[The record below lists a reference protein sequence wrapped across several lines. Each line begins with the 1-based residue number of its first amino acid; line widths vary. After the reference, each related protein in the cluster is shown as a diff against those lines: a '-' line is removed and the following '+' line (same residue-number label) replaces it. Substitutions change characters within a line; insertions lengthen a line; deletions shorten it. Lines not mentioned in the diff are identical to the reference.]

1 MKFLRS
7 PIYFLAILTLIAVAA
22 TGLYIHSKNTN
33 CNPEN
38 ITEIVN
44 SVTQHRWEKL
54 IKVTNELVNQLETSG
69 KPDLIS
75 YNPDKLTGTDMSLF
89 ILSDGKVIFWSDNRI
104 PIEEIL
110 DKSLDPKRII
120 RLKNGWYQ
128 RYHINHEQYT
138 ILGFSLIKQN
148 YPYDNEYLKNA
159 FQADYRL
166 ETVPAILVIPGEY
179 NIYDQD
185 ERFLFAI
192 DFGQEYMHGS
202 HSGKLLFPLFLISF
216 VLLLLLVLHLH
227 LKLNPF
233 PSWPNASIIAFIFD
247 ALIIRFLLFFFR
259 FPDAVHQTYIF
270 NPHLYASSEL
280 NGSLGDLLLNSVTIL
295 LIAYAFFRYWKVKS
309 SPKLY
314 KQQSIAINALL
325 LFAAPAMIYVFV
337 CAVRS
342 LIIDSTLSFN
352 FRNML
357 GVDLYSYIG
366 LLVIVILALALMLL
380 MHHLFIAVKA
390 RSDKPKDF
398 IIAILPALALTSLCA
413 VVRNETIIS
422 ITLMIFVV
430 YSAIYLTTL
439 FRTIPG
445 INHAIL
451 VIALVSLGITQII
464 NTYNKEKEQ
473 RTRLLVASNYAQKD
487 DPMAEYLFKQAR
499 EEIYSDTA
507 VAEMVFQ
514 ENPDEDLIITYI
526 LQNYF
531 SGGENYWARFNF
543 QITICNEFQKLVI
556 ENTNEVIDCFEFFNM
571 QIKESGFITITD
583 DFALIYDRFGNANYL
598 GILYFENMV
607 LPDPYIVKVFIE
619 IFPKIVPVDVGY
631 LELLVDQEIKDEL
644 DINRYSNGRYF
655 KGQLVASYGKYVYS
669 IDLTNYDVDTADHY
683 FFSKGG
689 FSHLY
694 FKTGEDSVILVSMPE
709 DTVLDMVAPFSLFL
723 LVFIMLL
730 AMTYLVRQGADPRKP
745 FRTNFKN
752 RLQLTLLT
760 IIVASFIVIGF
771 TSVYYISILNR
782 NKNMDNLKEKARS
795 IRIEVEH
802 KLADKE
808 ILDHNLKPY
817 IQSILKKF
825 NDVFATDINLFD
837 VDGKLLGSSRQN
849 IFDEGLI
856 SGMMNPYAY
865 REMAL
870 HQKTLFVHEENI
882 GELEYL
888 SAYIPFKNNQGRII
902 AYINLPY
909 FARQTELSD
918 EISSFMMAF
927 INIYLLLI
935 AITIIIAFV
944 ISDMIAKPLIL
955 IRDKIQR
962 VKLGAANEH
971 IEWYGYDEIADLVN
985 EYNRMIDELEKS
997 AGLLAKSERESAWR
1011 EMAKQ
1016 VAHEIKNPLTPMKLN
1031 LQYLEKTLSEGKENW
1046 KQQFEKFASVMHQQ
1060 IESLATIASAFSD
1073 FANMPKGNMQNIV
1086 LEDAIRSA
1094 ITLFEGYPDIGW
1106 ETEFNTG
1113 INKHAYVYGDPEQ
1126 INRLIINLVSNAVQA
1141 KVKEKPLRIKI
1152 ELNENEGFWEI
1163 RIHDNGRGIDDELQ
1177 EKIFLPNFTTKTS
1190 GMGLGLAIARSI
1202 VESMGGD
1209 ISFTSDKA
1217 YGTTFT
1223 VIIPKSNQ

>member
-1 MKFLRS
+1 MKLFRS
-7 PIYFLAILTLIAVAA
+7 PLYILVFLALSAVVI
-22 TGLYIHSKNTN
+22 TGLYILGKKRQ
-33 CNPEN
+33 CNPEK
-38 ITEIVN
+38 ITEVVN

-54 IKVTNELVNQLETSG
+54 VRVTNELRQQLETSG
-69 KPDLIS
+69 EPDLIS
-75 YNPDKLTGTDMSLF
+75 FNPDKLDGTDISLF
-89 ILSDGKVIFWSDNRI
+89 ILSNGKVIFWSDNRI

-110 DKSLDPKRII
+110 DRSVDPKRVI

-128 RYHINHEQYT
+128 RYILKYEQYT
-138 ILGFSLIKQN
+138 ITGFSLIKQN

-159 FQADYRL
+159 FQAEYSL
-166 ETVPAILVIPGEY
+166 ETVPTVLAVPGEH

-185 ERFLFAI
+185 GRFLFSLN
-192 DFGQEYMHGS
+192 FGQEEHHKSHG
-202 HSGKLLFPLFLISF
+202 GKLLFPLFLITF
-216 VLLLLLVLHLH
+216 ILLNLLVLHLH

-233 PSWPNASIIAFIFD
+233 PSWPNASIIAFTID
-247 ALIIRFLLFFFR
+247 ALIIRALLFFFK

-270 NPHLYASSEL
+270 SPHLYASSAL
-280 NGSLGDLLLNSVTIL
+280 NGSLGDLLLNSITIL
-295 LIAYAFFRYWKVKS
+295 IIAYAFFRFWKVNS
-309 SPKLY
+309 SIKLHL
-314 KQQSIAINALL
+314 QQRIAINAIL
-325 LFAAPAMIYVFV
+325 LFTAPAMIYVFV

-357 GVDLYSYIG
+357 GVDLYSYTG
-366 LLVIVILALALMLL
+366 LLVIVILAVALMLL

-390 RSDKPKDF
+390 WSEKPKYF
-398 IIAILPALALTSLCA
+398 IISILPALVLTSLCA
-413 VVRNETIIS
+413 IVRNETIIS
-422 ITLMIFVV
+422 ITLLIFVI
-430 YSAIYLTTL
+430 YSAIYLASL
-439 FRTIPG
+439 LRNIPG

-451 VIALVSLGITQII
+451 VMAIMSLGITQII
-464 NTYNKEKEQ
+464 NTYNMEKEQ

-499 EEIYSDTA
+499 EDIYRDTA

-531 SGGENYWARFNF
+531 SGGENYWSRFNF

-556 ENTNEVIDCFEFFNM
+556 ENTDEVIDCFEFFNI
-571 QIKESGFITITD
+571 QIKESGLITFTD
-583 DFALIYDRFGNANYL
+583 DFALIYDRFGHANYL
-598 GILYFENMV
+598 GILHFENIA
-607 LPDPYIVKVFIE
+607 LPNPYIVKIFIE
-619 IFPKIVPVDVGY
+619 VFPKIVPVDVGY
-631 LELLVDQEIKDEL
+631 LELLVDQEVKDEL

-655 KGQLVASYGKYVYS
+655 KGQLIASYGKYVYS
-669 IDLTNYDVDTADHY
+669 IDLTNYALDTSGHY

-694 FKTGEDSVILVSMPE
+694 FETGEDSVILVSLPE
-709 DTVLDMVAPFSLFL
+709 DTILDMVAPFSLFL

-730 AMTYLVRQGADPRKP
+730 ALAYLVKQGANPRKL

-752 RLQLTLLT
+752 RLQLTFLT
-760 IIVASFIVIGF
+760 IIITSFIVIGF

-782 NKNMDNLKEKARS
+782 NKNMDNLKDKARS

-808 ILDHNLKPY
+808 ILDHDLKPY

-882 GELEYL
+882 GALEYL

-955 IRDKIQR
+955 IREKIQR

-997 AGLLAKSERESAWR
+997 ANLLAKSERESAWR

-1046 KQQFEKFASVMHQQ
+1046 KQQFAKFASVMHQQ

-1073 FANMPKGNMQNIV
+1073 FANMPKGNMRNIV

-1094 ITLFEGYPDIGW
+1094 ITLFEGYPDIDW
-1106 ETEFNTG
+1106 ETDFNIG
-1113 INKHAYVYGDPEQ
+1113 INKNAFVYGDPEQ

-1141 KVKEKPLRIKI
+1141 KVKDKSLRIKI
-1152 ELNENEGFWEI
+1152 DLRGNENFWVVNI
-1163 RIHDNGRGIDDELQ
+1163 TDDGRGIDEELK
-1177 EKIFLPNFTTKTS
+1177 EKIFLPSFTTKSS

-1202 VESMGGD
+1202 AESMGGG
-1209 ISFTSDKA
+1209 ISFISDKA
-1217 YGTTFT
+1217 FGTTFT
-1223 VIIPKSNQ
+1223 VKIPKSNQ